1 MKHLLTKCMIC
12 AALFSVASCGTGSG
26 SDSRDSATAETGDF
40 VISQPL
46 ENGEYL
52 ADSYD
57 ITGKNERSGKFD
69 GRILVSL
76 SPEQSALYVYEN
88 GNRAKIDYKILL
100 SKPFEKGDS
109 GIYVSSDTKGK
120 TVTISTDSTSYTLS
134 FDKNESNIKI
144 GFDKTPK
151 TTGTAVEMLERIT
164 KKLD

>member
-1 MKHLLTKCMIC
+1 MKELLCGLIC
-12 AALFSVASCGTGSG
+12 GAALSFTACSSANGSG
-26 SDSRDSATAETGDF
+26 SEESTPTETGDF

-46 ENGEYL
+46 ESGEYL

-134 FDKNESNIKI
+134 FDKNESHIKI

>member
-1 MKHLLTKCMIC
+1 ME
-12 AALFSVASCGTGSG
+12 S
-26 SDSRDSATAETGDF
+26 
-40 VISQPL
+40 
-46 ENGEYL
+46 GEYL